1 MKNLQVRGIKT
12 IPSYEVAEMMG
23 RAHKEVLKMLEGQ
36 KSSDGSTKHVGI
48 IQVISESGELHLSDY
63 FIESSYKVPG
73 NNRTY
78 KCYECTKMGCDI
90 LANKMTGEK
99 GTIFTAKYVAKFNA
113 MEQQLKYSTMDSYM
127 IEDPIA
133 RAKRWIEEQEEKQL
147 LENKVE
153 EMQPRIDYL
162 EKIQGYGVKITT
174 SQIAVDYGMS
184 ATAFNKL
191 LKELHIQYKQGGV
204 WYLYQNYKG
213 KGYEVMSTYNGHLTR
228 YWTPQGAEWL
238 YHILKEYGYV
248 PVVESN
254 LEIK

>member
-1 MKNLQVRGIKT
+1 MMKLQTRGVQT
-12 IPSYEVAEMMG
+12 IPTYEVSGMINKQ
-23 RAHKEVLKMLEGQ
+23 HWEVLRMLEGS
-36 KSSDGSTKHVGI
+36 KDRKGI
-48 IQVISESGELHLSDY
+48 IEILVDHQMVVSEY
-63 FIESSYKVPG
+63 FIESTYKDKSG
-73 NNRTY
+73 KIN
-78 KCYECTKMGCDI
+78 KCYECTKMGCEL